1 MLSLVPE
8 NQVVDS
14 LELERTRVGI
24 DSKQGNFDEK
34 RTVIEKQDDSVLMS
48 NIDDTGLQ
56 LNPRIS
62 YEYDSKPTKLMDL
75 YSNKRTTQPS

>member
-8 NQVVDS
+8 SQVGDS

-34 RTVIEKQDDSVLMS
+34 RTVIEKQDDSLLIS
-48 NIDDTGLQ
+48 NADDTGL
-56 LNPRIS
+56 
-62 YEYDSKPTKLMDL
+62 
-75 YSNKRTTQPS
+75 